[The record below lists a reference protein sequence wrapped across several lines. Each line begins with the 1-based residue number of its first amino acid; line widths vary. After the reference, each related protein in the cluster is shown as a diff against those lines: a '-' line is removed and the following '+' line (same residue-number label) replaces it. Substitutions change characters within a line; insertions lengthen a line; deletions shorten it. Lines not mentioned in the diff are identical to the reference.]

1 MKAIIISV
9 MICSMTSGSVY
20 AQEQPQVI
28 KRSVATVLF
37 SSIGGAILGLSTL
50 SFYGEPQEH
59 TDNIAYGAI
68 LGVVGGI
75 SYLSYR
81 GMQRPAYDPNT
92 FSELEINE
100 NRKLLAISKA
110 NKPAMF
116 NVYFEF

>member
-1 MKAIIISV
+1 MKYTVTADDITNRYIT
-9 MICSMTSGSVY
+9 MPTS
-20 AQEQPQVI
+20 
-28 KRSVATVLF
+28 
-37 SSIGGAILGLSTL
+37 
-50 SFYGEPQEH
+50 
-59 TDNIAYGAI
+59 I